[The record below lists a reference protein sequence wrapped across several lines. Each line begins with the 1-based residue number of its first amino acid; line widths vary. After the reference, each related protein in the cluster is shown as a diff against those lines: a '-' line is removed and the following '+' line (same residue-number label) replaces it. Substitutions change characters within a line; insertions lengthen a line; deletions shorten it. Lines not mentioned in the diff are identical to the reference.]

1 MYGIP
6 SHHQPLSCVFHTRV
20 IVHYPKWCI
29 QNISV
34 IFIDMVECNIVYL
47 QSTEEMGI
55 SLDFWLYSKYFMA
68 LRVIWQY
75 MDRSVTNKIL
85 YGPKLL
91 RSIYYLFGDGPVHI
105 LPYDPKWHE
114 LFVLL
119 YFLSKIIMQGP
130 FRNRIEN
137 EAVHSRSI

>member
-91 RSIYYLFGDGPVHI
+91 SPFPVHI
-105 LPYDPKWHE
+105 TLYWPAALTKTNRENKNVKYNI
-114 LFVLL
+114 FVYYTIPLVIQIL
-119 YFLSKIIMQGP
+119 
-130 FRNRIEN
+130 
-137 EAVHSRSI
+137 